1 VLSIG
6 AITVPIYET
15 SSADQVRWVLQDS
28 AAVALFV
35 ETDAHAKIAEELAPE
50 LPNLHTVFHIASSSA
65 PAALD
70 ELAEAGSGVDPA
82 ELSGRLRAIKASD
95 PATLIY
101 TSGTTGRPKGCQLTH
116 SNLVYETRGARAV
129 FPDYLQ
135 KGSRTLIFLP
145 LAHVLARGIAMACFQ
160 SKVSVGFTS
169 DIKTLV
175 PTFGI
180 FKPTF
185 IVSVPRIFEKV
196 YNTARQNAQNDG
208 KGKIFDAAADTAV
221 EYSQALD
228 NGGPGIVLRAKRAA
242 FDKLVYG
249 KLRAALGGE
258 CVASISGGA
267 PLGARLGHFYRGV
280 GLTIYEGYGLTET
293 TAACAVNVIGGLKIG
308 SVGRPL
314 PGNAVKLGDDG
325 ELLVSGGVVF
335 SGYWNNPTA
344 TSESIVDG
352 WFHTGDLGAIDE
364 DGFVT
369 ITGRKKEIIVTAG
382 GKNVAPAVLE
392 DQLRAHPLISQ
403 AMAVGDKQPF
413 IGALIT
419 IDPEAIDGWKQRNG
433 KPAEAT
439 VADLVQ
445 DPDLLAEIETAVKAA
460 NQVVSHAEAIK
471 KFRILP
477 VDFTEAT
484 GEMTPTLKVK
494 RNVVA
499 EKFAA
504 DIDAIYSGSPE

>member
-1 VLSIG
+1 MALISATRYEWTIIDYAVLSIG

-35 ETDAHAKIAEELAPE
+35 ESDAHAKIAEELAPE
-50 LPNLHTVFHIASSSA
+50 LPNLRTVFHIASSSA

-70 ELAEAGSGVDPA
+70 ELATAGAGVDPA
-82 ELSGRLRAIKASD
+82 ELNARLDAIKATD

-208 KGKIFDAAADTAV
+208 KERFSTPPRTPPSNTA
-221 EYSQALD
+221 
-228 NGGPGIVLRAKRAA
+228 RRWTRAA
-242 FDKLVYG
+242 RASCCAPSAPPSTSWSTASCVRRSAANAWPPSLV
-249 KLRAALGGE
+249 
-258 CVASISGGA
+258 A
-267 PLGARLGHFYRGV
+267 PRWA
-280 GLTIYEGYGLTET
+280 
-293 TAACAVNVIGGLKIG
+293 
-308 SVGRPL
+308 
-314 PGNAVKLGDDG
+314 PG
-325 ELLVSGGVVF
+325 
-335 SGYWNNPTA
+335 WA
-344 TSESIVDG
+344 TSI
-352 WFHTGDLGAIDE
+352 
-364 DGFVT
+364 
-369 ITGRKKEIIVTAG
+369 
-382 GKNVAPAVLE
+382 
-392 DQLRAHPLISQ
+392 
-403 AMAVGDKQPF
+403 
-413 IGALIT
+413 
-419 IDPEAIDGWKQRNG
+419 
-433 KPAEAT
+433 
-439 VADLVQ
+439 
-445 DPDLLAEIETAVKAA
+445 AA
-460 NQVVSHAEAIK
+460 
-471 KFRILP
+471 
-477 VDFTEAT
+477 
-484 GEMTPTLKVK
+484 
-494 RNVVA
+494 
-499 EKFAA
+499 
-504 DIDAIYSGSPE
+504 SG